1 MKDGRKRPDLKIAS
15 DTKQDRADDLL
26 GAVVPSRGPDVAAS
40 LPPEADLSNVVAFAR
55 RNKKGGEAS
64 TPPLEVSSQ
73 DRPAPFSLSLDRQ
86 RQIAL
91 LVGASILVHGALFA
105 FFNREPE
112 PHASIG
118 VISVTA
124 EIVLGAQTNAGKS
137 PTPSESEIASAPSP
151 KTDEPV
157 DDKPEMARKDDVAK
171 KPVEEPKE
179 EAKEEK
185 AETASP
191 KAEEAPPVEKP
202 PVPKEP
208 AELAVQT
215 KPAEKPKLTVEE
227 KKPEAKQA
235 KKVREAARHAK
246 EDGESKRDRAAPASP
261 ASPSSNSV
269 GRGRSDLDTNYR
281 GIVAA
286 HLARFKQYPSD
297 ARSRGDQGTPT
308 VSFSLSGSGSVTSVR
323 LARGSGVASID
334 AEAAAMVRRASPF
347 PAPPSGRGQ
356 SFTVPVSFHLR

>member
-15 DTKQDRADDLL
+15 DAKQDRADDLL
-26 GAVVPSRGPDVAAS
+26 GAVVPSRGSDAGAS
-40 LPPEADLSNVVAFAR
+40 LPPEADLSNVVRLAR
-55 RNKKGGEAS
+55 PNKKGVEAN
-64 TPPLEVSSQ
+64 TPPLEIKSQ
-73 DRPAPFSLSLDRQ
+73 DRPAPFSLSPERQ

-151 KTDEPV
+151 TTDDPV
-157 DDKPEMARKDDVAK
+157 DDKPEMARKDIAE

-179 EAKEEK
+179 EAKQEK

-191 KAEEAPPVEKP
+191 KAEEAPSVEKP
-202 PVPKEP
+202 PVPKEQ
-208 AELAVQT
+208 AELVVQT

-227 KKPEAKQA
+227 KKPEAKEA

-246 EDGESKRDRAAPASP
+246 EDGENKRDRAAPASP
-261 ASPSSNSV
+261 SSPSSNSI

-281 GIVAA
+281 GVVAA